1 MMAWAFETVGV
12 TPSKVK
18 GSAVKSNAVVM
29 RSFFM
34 SSAPREFDPLIVQGP
49 ASPPRSPQ
57 EIMSQTLRSSLTLIK
72 TLLPEHG
79 RSSDHL
85 TNITHNC

>member
-1 MMAWAFETVGV
+1 MIAWAFETVGV

-34 SSAPREFDPLIVQGP
+34 RMFLPRTPPLDGNVLGQV
-49 ASPPRSPQ
+49 
-57 EIMSQTLRSSLTLIK
+57 
-72 TLLPEHG
+72 
-79 RSSDHL
+79 
-85 TNITHNC
+85 